1 MEKKQGFIEK
11 LVREFIASPDAS
23 NQAISIDSFHILN
36 PTEQAVI
43 RKVKRETFV
52 GSAALGV
59 LGVLFLYLPQYWF
72 PKLFPDTSV
81 KLFGETFALPLI
93 TTVFGIL
100 LTFLEIYGLNYL
112 HARAVKKM
120 VTVCGFLSP
129 LQKHY
134 DFHLQSLTDV
144 ALEKESKLLI
154 QYGIN
159 PYLGIPKVFY
169 YSYFFLNKLKATLSN
184 IVFKLLIKR
193 LLGRVVIRELTDMAG
208 IPIFAFWNYWAS
220 KKVIA
225 EATIRIMSPTVI
237 QQHAAQ
243 LFADM
248 KHSYAFKQIIMD
260 ALQYAATL
268 KRDYNFAHYLLA
280 EEMNA
285 VFSLD
290 HAKPQN
296 NFYAQL
302 AKLDKQETE
311 AVKKLLTLAVLI
323 DGQLS
328 WWEQNRI
335 QNLNDKG
342 IFSFDIVEMK
352 EKAKVFSE
360 GKGLEL

>member
-11 LVREFIASPDAS
+11 LVKEFIASSGQS
-23 NQAISIDSFHILN
+23 NAVENIDSFHILN
-36 PTEQAVI
+36 ANELTVI
-43 RKVKRETFV
+43 RKVKRETFL
-52 GSAALGV
+52 GSALLGI

-72 PKLFPDTSV
+72 PSLFPDTPV
-81 KLFGETFALPLI
+81 KMFGEVYPIPFITTLFG
-93 TTVFGIL
+93 VV

-112 HARAVKKM
+112 HARAVRKM
-120 VTVCGFLSP
+120 VAVCGFLSP
-129 LQKHY
+129 VQKQY

-184 IVFKLLIKR
+184 LVFKLLIKR

-208 IPIFAFWNYWAS
+208 LPIFAFWNYWAS
-220 KKVIA
+220 RKVIA
-225 EATIRIMSPTVI
+225 EATIRIMAPTVI
-237 QQHAAQ
+237 QQHVAKLYAE
-243 LFADM
+243 M

-311 AVKKLLTLAVLI
+311 AVKKMLTVAVLI

-342 IFSFDIVEMK
+342 IFNFDMDAMK
-352 EKAKVFSE
+352 EKAKAYFE
-360 GKGLEL
+360 GRGLVL